1 MHGSVVKM
9 VKGFGSDD
17 CGPLTADLSAPIE
30 RSGMVAGQAFLDAR
44 PAAFAV
50 AAAVEQV
57 VSRPNAI
64 CYFCGM
70 RVIKAPIFGVP
81 IPVAKSY
88 PGVAGNKPLLLVV

>member
-1 MHGSVVKM
+1 M

-17 CGPLTADLSAPIE
+17 CGPLTADLSAPSSGQE
-30 RSGMVAGQAFLDAR
+30 WLRARHFWMPGPLLSLWLLLSNRSFL
-44 PAAFAV
+44 V
-50 AAAVEQV
+50 
-57 VSRPNAI
+57 PNAI